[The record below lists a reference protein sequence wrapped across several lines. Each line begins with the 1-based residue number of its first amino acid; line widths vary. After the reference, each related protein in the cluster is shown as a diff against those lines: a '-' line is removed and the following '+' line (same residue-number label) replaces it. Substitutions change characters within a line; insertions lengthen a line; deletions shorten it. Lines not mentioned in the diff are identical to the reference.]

1 MAEELPKPE
10 AGADVAGLPLLRI
23 DAVVKKFGGFRA
35 VDGLSLDIRAGEFFA
50 LLGPSGCGKTT
61 LLRMLAGFETPDA
74 GRILLD
80 GKDIAQVLPHQRPI
94 NMMFQNY
101 ALFPHLTVRDN
112 IAFGLKRAGMPPS
125 EINTRVAEMVTLVKL
140 EGLEQ
145 RKPDQLSG
153 GQKQRVALA
162 RSLARRPKV
171 LLLDEPLAALDKKLR
186 ESTQLELMELQRRL
200 GMTFIIVTHDQE
212 EAMTVASRIGVM
224 DAGRL
229 EQVASPRELYEAPS
243 SRWIAEF
250 VGDVN
255 MFEGQVGWREAGRRD
270 PPGEAQAVAPGAGL
284 GRGQWVRNQPP
295 RRHRDRR
302 QLSRRHH
309 HLQGQ
314 ARHRRGG
321 AFVDGQHRA
330 DRSRCLQRKPAR
342 GGMVHP
348 RRLRGAGA
356 MNGRRIFTRP
366 ARLAA
371 IAPYLWMVLFFLVPF
386 GFVLKIS
393 LSQTAIAQPPYL
405 PVFDPAQGL
414 AAIKAA
420 LAALSLDNFR
430 LLVSDNL
437 YLFSYL
443 RSLVVAVVS
452 TSILLVIGYPIAYG
466 MARLPQRWQAVAMM
480 LVIVPF
486 WTSFLIRIYAW
497 INILQ
502 HDGLLNKI
510 LLGLHLVATPVVWL
524 STDSAMYLGIVYSYL
539 PFMILPLYAT
549 LAKMEPALLE
559 AASDLGASPRQAFW
573 LVTFPLSLPGVAAGV
588 LLCFI
593 PIVGEFVIPDLLA
606 GSNSLMIGQTLWLE
620 FFTNKDWPVASAA
633 AVVLLVLLVAPLL
646 LYERLQ
652 RRQLEGNG

>member
-1 MAEELPKPE
+1 M
-10 AGADVAGLPLLRI
+10 DR
-23 DAVVKKFGGFRA
+23 
-35 VDGLSLDIRAGEFFA
+35 LSLDIRAGEFFA

-61 LLRMLAGFETPDA
+61 LLRMLAGFETPDE

-80 GKDIAQVLPHQRPI
+80 GKDIAQVLPHQRPV

-112 IAFGLKRAGMPPS
+112 IAFGLKRAGMPRS
-125 EINTRVAEMVTLVKL
+125 EIDTRVAEMVALVKL
-140 EGLEQ
+140 EGLEK

-162 RSLARRPKV
+162 RSLARRPQV

-212 EAMTVASRIGVM
+212 EAMTVADRIGVM

-229 EQVASPRELYEAPS
+229 EQVATPRELYEAPD

-255 MFEGQVGWREAGRRD
+255 LFEGQVGSREAGRLAISTTRRRNHRCRRAAPADHQNHRLRRD
-270 PPGEAQAVAPGAGL
+270 PPREGQAVAPRPGVR
-284 GRGQWVRNQPP
+284 RGQCACHQPAGR
-295 RRHRDRR
+295 RRHRC
-302 QLSRRHH
+302 QLSRRPH
-309 HLQGQ
+309 HLQGE
-314 ARHRRGG
+314 ARHRRGV
-321 AFVDGQHRA
+321 ALVDGQHRA
-330 DRSRCLQRKPAR
+330 ARYRCLQREPAR
-342 GGMVHP
+342 GGVVHA

-356 MNGRRIFTRP
+356 MSARRIFTRP

-405 PVFDPAQGL
+405 PVFDLTQGL

-437 YLFSYL
+437 YVLSYL
-443 RSLVVAVVS
+443 RSLVVAAVS

-466 MARLPQRWQAVAMM
+466 MARLPQRWQGVAMM

-510 LLGLHLVATPVVWL
+510 LLALHLVSAPVVWL

-573 LVTFPLSLPGVAAGV
+573 LVTFPLSLPGVGAGV

-606 GSNSLMIGQTLWLE
+606 GSNSMMIGQTLWLE

-633 AVVLLVLLVAPLL
+633 AVVLLMLLLAPLVF
-646 LYERLQ
+646 YDRLQ
-652 RRQLEGNG
+652 RRQLEDAR